1 MITLI
6 LGGARSGKSSYAE
19 ALAKKAGLQVVFLA
33 TAEASDDEMHAKIER
48 HKQDRPQHW
57 TTVETPLTIEAALA
71 THGKR
76 GVFVIIDCLTTLTS
90 NLLLAEAEN
99 KDRVLQRIDSIC
111 TALADCEAQVAI
123 VSNEVGNG
131 VVPEWELG
139 RAFRDTL
146 GEFNQK
152 VARLADNL
160 ILMVAGYPMAIKGAI
175 EVSADELHARKTLLA
190 ETRR

>member
-19 ALAKKAGLQVVFLA
+19 ALAQKTGLKVIFLA
-33 TAEASDDEMHAKIER
+33 TAEASDDEMRAKIER
-48 HKQDRPQHW
+48 HRQDRPQEW
-57 TTVETPLTIEAALA
+57 QTVETPLAVEAAIA
-71 THGKR
+71 AHGKPNR
-76 GVFVIIDCLTTLTS
+76 FLIVDCLTTLTS
-90 NLLLAEAEN
+90 NMLLADAE
-99 KDRVLQRIDSIC
+99 DRTRVMERIETICAALSECKNSI
-111 TALADCEAQVAI
+111 AI

-160 ILMVAGYPMAIKGAI
+160 ILMVAGYPMAIKGKI
-175 EVSADELHARKTLLA
+175 EVQANELHDYQARLA
-190 ETRR
+190 GVPR